1 MIINDYLSKEIGFH
15 MDKKKKITLIAVG
28 VVELAII
35 VFCLITSIMVLT
47 SGYNGKPSSVA
58 DKPEL
63 IKWLC
68 ANPTWFFVLF
78 VLPLIIIFIVDGVYL
93 ILYATKR
100 ESVLT
105 DDERDAIAE
114 EAKRQA
120 KEEILKE
127 LRGEMDNKE

>member
-1 MIINDYLSKEIGFH
+1 

-28 VVELAII
+28 AVELAII
-35 VFCLITSIMVLT
+35 IFCLITSIMVLT

-58 DKPEL
+58 DQPAL
-63 IKWLC
+63 IQWLC
-68 ANPTWFFVLF
+68 ANSTWFFVLF

-93 ILYATKR
+93 IMYATKR
-100 ESVLT
+100 ESVLS
-105 DDERDAIAE
+105 DAERDAIAE

-127 LRGEMDNKE
+127 LRGETEKQE

>member
-1 MIINDYLSKEIGFH
+1 

-28 VVELAII
+28 AVELAII
-35 VFCLITSIMVLT
+35 IFCLVVSIMVLNA
-47 SGYNGKPSSVA
+47 GFNGKPSSVEKQPA
-58 DKPEL
+58 L
-63 IKWLC
+63 IQWLC
-68 ANPTWFFVLF
+68 LNPTWFFILF
-78 VLPLIIIFIVDGVYL
+78 LVPLIIIFIVDGVYL

-105 DDERDAIAE
+105 DEERDAIAE

-127 LRGEMDNKE
+127 LRGQSSDAE

>member
-1 MIINDYLSKEIGFH
+1 

-28 VVELAII
+28 AVELAII

-47 SGYNGKPSSVA
+47 SGYNGKPASVE